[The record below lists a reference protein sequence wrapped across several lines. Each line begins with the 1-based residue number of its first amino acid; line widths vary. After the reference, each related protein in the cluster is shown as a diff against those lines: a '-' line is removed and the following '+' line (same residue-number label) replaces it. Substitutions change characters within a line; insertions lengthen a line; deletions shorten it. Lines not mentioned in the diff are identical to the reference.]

1 MVLTI
6 TIPGELRGKGRP
18 RFSARGGFARAYT
31 DAKTASAETWVRAC
45 AVDAACGTPIA
56 GPVAVRLDVGVGVPA
71 SWSKRKRADA
81 LAGAVWPTGKP
92 DLDNVLKLVGDAL
105 NGIVWAD
112 DRQIVRAEITR
123 RYAETPAAILTVTEV

>member
-1 MVLTI
+1 MLTI

-18 RFSARGGFARAYT
+18 RFSARAGFVRAYT

-45 AVDAACGTPIA
+45 ASDVVTGTPIA

-71 SWSKRKRADA
+71 SWPKKRRAAA
-81 LAGAVWPTGKP
+81 LAGAIWPTGKP
-92 DLDNVLKLVGDAL
+92 DLDNILKLVGDAL

-112 DRQIVRAEITR
+112 DKQIVRAEVTR
-123 RYAETPAAILTVTEV
+123 RYVEAPQSVLTVTEV